1 MWKANYGLTTTL
13 KKSRRRKFNF
23 SERRN
28 HSLVRELSTDNL
40 HMHVFRHMC
49 QNCVKNNES
58 LATDFRVLI
67 ATLLNLE
74 CTSDETVGR
83 IFK

>member
-1 MWKANYGLTTTL
+1 MESGLRL
-13 KKSRRRKFNF
+13 NHKNSFF
-23 SERRN
+23 SPRI
-28 HSLVRELSTDNL
+28 LD
-40 HMHVFRHMC
+40 RHLAQISDSESFGTC

-58 LATDFRVLI
+58 LATDLRVLI

-74 CTSDETVGR
+74 CTNDETVGR